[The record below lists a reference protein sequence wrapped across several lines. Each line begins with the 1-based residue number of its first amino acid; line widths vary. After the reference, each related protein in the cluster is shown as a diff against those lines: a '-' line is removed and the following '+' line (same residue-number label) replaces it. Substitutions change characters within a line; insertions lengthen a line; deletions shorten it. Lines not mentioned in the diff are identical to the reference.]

1 MVIKDLFIAPLSAGL
16 EDAKCALQNG
26 DRVPVTASGYLD
38 PLNDVVFYCGSLECE
53 KNYPKRWS
61 MWSEI
66 LLSTFARLRTTR
78 CDFCF
83 LCAPLQEVHR
93 SLCKTK
99 NYCSKI
105 CRKADDSVHKVCCE
119 QEHIVEERK
128 VKVGGLG
135 KVEVAEAKQ
144 KGLASSWLSLA
155 EESPELWDSDDFREM
170 LRYNTRLVQKIQL
183 KENRKLKEVVGAEFS
198 EVD

>member
-1 MVIKDLFIAPLSAGL
+1 MLLAASVRLYILDECVITFS
-16 EDAKCALQNG
+16 
-26 DRVPVTASGYLD
+26 
-38 PLNDVVFYCGSLECE
+38 CGSAECE
-53 KNYPKRWS
+53 ASHRLSHMAWS
-61 MWSEI
+61 SVLFSI
-66 LLSTFARLRTTR
+66 FAKLKPAR

-119 QEHIVEERK
+119 QEHTVEERK
-128 VKVGGLG
+128 VKVGGLA

-144 KGLASSWLSLA
+144 KGLANRRLAQA
-155 EESPELWDSDDFREM
+155 EESPELLDSSDFREV
-170 LRYNTRLVQKIQL
+170 LRYNTRLMQKIQL
-183 KENRKLKEVVGAEFS
+183 KEDRKQKEVVGAEFS

>member
-1 MVIKDLFIAPLSAGL
+1 MWNAVLSST
-16 EDAKCALQNG
+16 
-26 DRVPVTASGYLD
+26 VT
-38 PLNDVVFYCGSLECE
+38 
-53 KNYPKRWS
+53 R
-61 MWSEI
+61 
-66 LLSTFARLRTTR
+66 LSDTR

-99 NYCSKI
+99 NYCSKT
-105 CRKADDSVHKVCCE
+105 CRSADNDFHQDCCKQKHPVH
-119 QEHIVEERK
+119 ERK

-170 LRYNTRLVQKIQL
+170 LRYNTRLMQKIQL
-183 KENRKLKEVVGAEFS
+183 KEGRKLKEVVGAEFS

>member
-53 KNYPKRWS
+53 KNYPKRSS

-66 LLSTFARLRTTR
+66 LLSTLARLRTTR

-83 LCAPLQEVHR
+83 LCAPLQEVHQ

-105 CRKADDSVHKVCCE
+105 CRKADDSVCCE
-119 QEHIVEERK
+119 QEQKVKERK
-128 VKVGGLG
+128 VKVGGIE
-135 KVEVAEAKQ
+135 KVEVAEANQ
-144 KGLASSWLSLA
+144 KGLANSRLSLA
-155 EESPELWDSDDFREM
+155 EESPELWDSNEFREV
-170 LRYNTRLVQKIQL
+170 LRYNTRLLRKIQL
-183 KENRKLKEVVGAEFS
+183 KESRKLKEVVGAEFS